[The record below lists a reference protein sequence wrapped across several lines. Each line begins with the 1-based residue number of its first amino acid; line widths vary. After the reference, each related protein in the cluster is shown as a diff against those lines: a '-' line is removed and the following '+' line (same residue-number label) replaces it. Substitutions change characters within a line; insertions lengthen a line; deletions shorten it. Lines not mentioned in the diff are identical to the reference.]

1 MKKLSFFTLLM
12 LSFSLSSQKNTPKI
26 IVGIVIDQMCYDYLY
41 RFQNNFSENGFKKL
55 MRKGSHLKNMHYN
68 YIPTYTGPGH
78 ASIYTGATPKV
89 HGIIANSWIEESS
102 KSIVN
107 CVGDPSVVGIE
118 SSILYGKSSP
128 HRLNTSTI
136 TDQLKNEH
144 PKSKVISISIKD
156 RGAILPGGFK
166 SDGSY
171 WFDYGKGQFITSSYY
186 LSQMPKWV
194 RKFNAKNN
202 ALSYSQVWKPLLA
215 KESYSAID
223 SSPYEKVINGQG
235 TAVFPYDIKNL
246 CSLNQ
251 SYEPFTMSPFANNL
265 LTDLAIE
272 ALKKENLG
280 KGEFTDML
288 CISYS
293 STDIAGHLF
302 GPDSKEIEDMYY
314 RLDLELSR
322 LLNHLEKSFG
332 KDEFVLF
339 LTADH
344 GVATVPQK
352 RVDEGLSGGYV
363 FIDRVISDLRNRSI
377 TLFGVDFI
385 LGQNN
390 LNIYL
395 NQEVLDSIL
404 PKVSK
409 NLLLTQLE
417 EELSK
422 VKGIKTTRRGVS
434 LRSQNK
440 NDDKWDRLLANG
452 FDPNRS
458 GDLLIVLESGYL
470 PKSSI
475 DAHHAQ
481 GTSHGSGYNY
491 DTHVPCIWYGAGIK
505 SQEIIAPL
513 NITDI
518 APTLREILNLPKT
531 GQMTGKPIEAIL
543 KR

>member
-1 MKKLSFFTLLM
+1 MKNVCFFTLLLM
-12 LSFSLSSQKNTPKI
+12 TFYVNSQKKTPKI
-26 IVGIVIDQMCYDYLY
+26 IIGIVIDQMCYDYLY
-41 RFQNNFSENGFKKL
+41 RFQNNFSESGFKKL
-55 MRKGSHLKNMHYN
+55 MSRGSHLKDMQYN

-78 ASIYTGATPKV
+78 ASIYTGTTPKN
-89 HGIIANSWIEESS
+89 HGIIANAWIEESS

-107 CVGDPSVVGIE
+107 CVGDPSVVGIQ
-118 SSILYGKSSP
+118 SSQLYGKSSP
-128 HRLNTSTI
+128 HRLNTTTI
-136 TDQLKNEH
+136 TDQLKGKHKE
-144 PKSKVISISIKD
+144 SKVISISIKD

-171 WFDYGKGQFITSSYY
+171 WFDYGNGQFITSSYY
-186 LSQMPKWV
+186 KTEMPKWV
-194 RKFNAKNN
+194 KKFNAKNN
-202 ALSYSQVWKPLLA
+202 ALSYAQVWNPLLV
-215 KESYSAID
+215 KNSYSSEDA
-223 SSPYEKVINGQG
+223 SPYEKVINGKSA
-235 TAVFPYDIKNL
+235 AVFPYDIKKL
-246 CSLNQ
+246 CDLSQ
-251 SYEPFTMSPFANNL
+251 SFEPFTMSPFANNL
-265 LTDLAIE
+265 LTDLAIT
-272 ALKKENLG
+272 ALKKEKLG
-280 KGEFTDML
+280 QDEFPDML

-293 STDIAGHLF
+293 STDIAGHIF

-314 RLDLELSR
+314 RLDIELGR

-332 KDEFVLF
+332 QDGFVLF

-363 FIDRVISDLRNRSI
+363 FIDKVVEDLRKRSN

-385 LGQNN
+385 LGENN

-395 NQEVLDSIL
+395 NQGVLNSIL

-409 NLLLTQLE
+409 NLLMTQLE
-417 EELSK
+417 EQLSK
-422 VKGIKTTRRGVS
+422 VKGIKTTRRGES
-434 LRSQNK
+434 LQSKSKNK
-440 NDDKWDRLLANG
+440 DKWDRLLANG

-475 DAHHAQ
+475 DLHHAQ
-481 GTSHGSGYNY
+481 GTSHGSGYDY

-505 SQEIIAPL
+505 SQEVL
-513 NITDI
+513 ETTNITDI

-531 GQMTGKPIEAIL
+531 GQMTGKPIDAIL
-543 KR
+543 NH